1 MNSKLRILINVTVN
15 VVVILGCVYQVSEIG
30 NEYFKYPTVT
40 SVRVIDFLPATTI
53 PQVAV
58 CSGYIGFQEQ
68 LMEKPPD
75 GSHPGGDPT
84 LIPGSLHIAGY
95 DSMILNDSDIIQVKR
110 FLKYNQ
116 HCFSAKTR
124 HAVKLIPPQLLPP
137 DAELLSITLVTHH

>member
-1 MNSKLRILINVTVN
+1 MNSKLRIIVNVTVN
-15 VVVILGCVYQVSEIG
+15 VVVILGCVYQVWEIED
-30 NEYFKYPTVT
+30 EYFKYPTVT
-40 SVRVIDFLPATTI
+40 SVKVVEFLPVTTI

-58 CSGYIGFQEQ
+58 CSGYDDDKDDAFEKQ

-95 DSMILNDSDIIQVKR
+95 DSMILNDSDIIQVER
-110 FLKYNQ
+110 FLIDKK

-124 HAVKLIPPQLLPP
+124 PIISSFIKDFMLPSLLC
-137 DAELLSITLVTHH
+137 